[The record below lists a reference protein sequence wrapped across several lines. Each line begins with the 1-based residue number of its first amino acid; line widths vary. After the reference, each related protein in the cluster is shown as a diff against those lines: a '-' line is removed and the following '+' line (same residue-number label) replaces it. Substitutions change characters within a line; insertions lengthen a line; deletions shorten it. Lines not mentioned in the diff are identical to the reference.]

1 MITQDAGVCMRK
13 NTRDWWKFF
22 THFACG
28 AVLGGVLGMGVWS
41 RPELEL
47 FNSMKAGVV
56 CISLGAFRQPTITVR
71 QQLKMESLSAKV
83 GVILELCLRCS
94 CWYLHGFPFQEIV
107 KRSV

>member
-1 MITQDAGVCMRK
+1 MRK

-56 CISLGAFRQPTITVR
+56 CISLGALLVGLAAGIADDEFWESFR
-71 QQLKMESLSAKV
+71 K
-83 GVILELCLRCS
+83 
-94 CWYLHGFPFQEIV
+94 
-107 KRSV
+107 